1 MRDIFSSDYPMN
13 STHAFSGIP
22 VASRPPKPRE
32 SGLTMLIDWGIG
44 PLVEED
50 LLKTSGEYIDLAKI
64 AVGIAGLLEKETLAT
79 KLQLYRDH
87 AVKPFPGGQF
97 LEYAVGKGLEDTFL
111 KEAGEAGFQMIEV
124 SDNTVPFEPAFKTA
138 LIRKAREEYG
148 FTVLGEV
155 GSKIAATEIE
165 PFVADVRQC
174 LDAGAW
180 KVFVEAAD
188 LLDGEDLRVDLVE
201 ALNNEFKL
209 EQLIFELPG
218 WWIGSGGGLKVD
230 ILNRLFKELGP
241 EVNLANVEQ
250 GDVMFL
256 ETQRRKT
263 GVSGF

>member
-1 MRDIFSSDYPMN
+1 MN
-13 STHAFSGIP
+13 SPHAFSGIP
-22 VASRPPKPRE
+22 VSSRPEKPRE

-44 PLVEED
+44 PAAEED
-50 LLKTSGEYIDLAKI
+50 LLKTSSEYIDLAKI
-64 AVGIAGLLEKETLAT
+64 AVGIAGLLDRDVLTT
-79 KLQLYRDH
+79 KLDTYRKYG
-87 AVKPFPGGQF
+87 VKPFPGGQY
-97 LEYAVGKGLEDTFL
+97 LEYAVGKGLEDVFL

-148 FTVLGEV
+148 FVVLGEV
-155 GSKIAATEIE
+155 GSKISATEIE

-188 LLDGEDLRVDLVE
+188 LLDGQDLRVDLVE

-218 WWIGSGGGLKVD
+218 WWLGSEGMLKIEV
-230 ILNRLFKELGP
+230 LTRLFKELGSD
-241 EVNLANVEQ
+241 VNLANVDQ
-250 GDVMFL
+250 GDVLYL